1 MKRDTTILILTVL
14 SLCALGMLMVFSVSV
29 VQTGGLRTFSKH
41 LVALAIGL
49 MLFLFTLHL
58 DYHKLGEER
67 VFRSMIWVSVVL
79 LVLVLLV
86 GRVTGGATRWIKV
99 AGFSLQPSEL
109 ARFALIVLLAV
120 KLTQHQAKIKR
131 FWVGCAFPMLTAIV
145 YSLPVV
151 AQRDA
156 GIPFM
161 MVLAA
166 GVMVFVAGAHRGY
179 LAGAGAFVAGL
190 GFALVKFAPHRLER
204 VLVFLD
210 PWSYRED
217 GGWQL
222 IQSMS
227 AFAQGGLFG
236 KGPGAGEQKLGY
248 LPAAHTD
255 FIFAMVGEELGFVG
269 TLLTVLAFLLLAW
282 VMLRIAMNAPDMF
295 GTLLA
300 TGFCAMICAQAFF
313 IIAVN
318 LCLLP
323 TKGLPLPFVSY
334 GGTSIMVCLAA
345 AGVVANIGSQA
356 AAEQRAPV
364 QHRHPAHVAGGGPV
378 QAGA

>member
-1 MKRDTTILILTVL
+1 M
-14 SLCALGMLMVFSVSV
+14 
-29 VQTGGLRTFSKH
+29 
-41 LVALAIGL
+41 
-49 MLFLFTLHL
+49 
-58 DYHKLGEER
+58 
-67 VFRSMIWVSVVL
+67 
-79 LVLVLLV
+79 
-86 GRVTGGATRWIKV
+86 
-99 AGFSLQPSEL
+99 
-109 ARFALIVLLAV
+109 
-120 KLTQHQAKIKR
+120 
-131 FWVGCAFPMLTAIV
+131 
-145 YSLPVV
+145 
-151 AQRDA
+151 
-156 GIPFM
+156 
-161 MVLAA
+161 
-166 GVMVFVAGAHRGY
+166 
-179 LAGAGAFVAGL
+179 AGL

>member
-1 MKRDTTILILTVL
+1 MKRETTVLVMTVL
-14 SLCALGMLMVFSVSV
+14 SLCALGVLMVFSVGA
-29 VQTGGLRTFSKH
+29 VQAGGLWTFGKH
-41 LVALAIGL
+41 LIALAIGL
-49 MLFLFTLHL
+49 LLFLLTLHM

-67 VFRSMIWVSVVL
+67 VFHGMILVSVAL

-86 GRVTGGATRWIKV
+86 GRVTDGATRWIKI

-109 ARFALIVLLAV
+109 ARFALIVLLSV
-120 KLTQHQAKIKR
+120 KLTQHQASIKH
-131 FWVGCAFPMLTAIV
+131 FWVGCFFPMLTAFV
-145 YSLPVV
+145 FCLPVV

-161 MVLAA
+161 MLLTA
-166 GVMVFVAGAHRGY
+166 GVMVFVAGAHWGH
-179 LAGAGAFVAGL
+179 LAGAGAVGAGFVY
-190 GFALVKFAPHRLER
+190 ALVKFAPHRLER
-204 VLVFLD
+204 VMVFLD
-210 PWSYRED
+210 PWSHRMD

-269 TLLTVLAFLLLAW
+269 TLLTVLAFVVLAW
-282 VMLRIAMNAPDMF
+282 AMLRIAMNAPDMF

-300 TGFCAMICAQAFF
+300 AGFCVMICAQAFF
-313 IIAVN
+313 IIAVT

-356 AAEQRAPV
+356 AAEQRVPV
-364 QHRHPAHVAGGGPV
+364 QHRHPARVSGGGALK
-378 QAGA
+378 AGA